1 MFVPAPPLASNGT
14 TNRYNYVS
22 RTVRSGFLTKEAAI
36 AALSNTNY
44 STNSVVGRKTRANMQ
59 NGVTTNG
66 FRNTPY
72 SAWSIKFEP
81 TGTAY
86 SISYSSLYK
95 RYACAQSNGC
105 TSGSNGAHGTAIGS
119 PWGQFDWET
128 ISGRASHIQN
138 RLACNNLR
146 NKIENEAKL
155 KALDMKYDL
164 SETLVD
170 AGTTVGYVA
179 SKAAT
184 LLRVLVALRR
194 GKIRD
199 AFRYAGLNRLPN
211 STTVASA
218 WLELQY
224 AIMPLISDI
233 QSAVSLVNT
242 GLSRPDGDI
251 VVTRRGRTSLSIDP
265 YSSATCPLDANG
277 SAQCLVETKYRFR
290 LENAAVDYLSQ
301 LGISNPLYTG
311 WVAIPLSFV
320 IDWIIPVGDW
330 LKGITSTIGLEFV
343 SGYTTVKTEVDYTAT
358 GPYTYTSSSLY
369 PIIETGGR
377 AGYRLQSL
385 KMRRYPHYSF
395 PTSRLY
401 FQFPFSSNKRIAS
414 AIALVEVLTSERR
427 A

>member
-1 MFVPAPPLASNGT
+1 
-14 TNRYNYVS
+14 
-22 RTVRSGFLTKEAAI
+22 
-36 AALSNTNY
+36 
-44 STNSVVGRKTRANMQ
+44 MQ
-59 NGVTTNG
+59 KGVTTNG

-72 SAWSIKFEP
+72 SSWSIKFVP
-81 TGTAY
+81 KGTAY
-86 SISYSSLYK
+86 NISYSSLYK
-95 RYACAQSNGC
+95 RYACSQSNGC
-105 TSGSNGAHGTAIGS
+105 ASGSNGGHGVAIGN
-119 PWGQFDWET
+119 PWVQFDWET
-128 ISGRASHIQN
+128 SSSRVSHVLN

-146 NKIENEAKL
+146 SRVENEAKL

-170 AGTTVGYVA
+170 AGTTVEYVA
-179 SKAAT
+179 SKAVT
-184 LLRVLVALRR
+184 LLRVLIALRR
-194 GKIRD
+194 GRIRD

-224 AIMPLISDI
+224 AILPLISDI

-265 YSSATCPLDANG
+265 YSSTSCPLDANG

-311 WVAIPLSFV
+311 WVALPLSFV
-320 IDWIIPVGDW
+320 VDWIVPVGDW
-330 LKGITSTIGLEFV
+330 LKGMTSTIGLEFV
-343 SGYTTVKTEVDYTAT
+343 SGYTTVKTEVNYTAT
-358 GPYTYTSSSLY
+358 GPYTYTPSSSY
-369 PIIETGGR
+369 SIIETGGR
-377 AGYRLQSL
+377 TGYWLQSL

-395 PTSRLY
+395 PASRLY
-401 FQFPFSSNKRIAS
+401 VQFPFSSNRRIAS